1 MQFLK
6 RKEINLIHSKN
17 WNTSLYTLKKA
28 RNAAPY
34 KKIAIGY
41 CTLKNEK
48 ECNFLRSK
56 EITGDSFL
64 HFRKKG

>member
-28 RNAAPY
+28 RTAAPY
-34 KKIAIGY
+34 KKNAIGY
-41 CTLKNEK
+41 T
-48 ECNFLRSK
+48 
-56 EITGDSFL
+56 
-64 HFRKKG
+64 